1 MGECLIIRSGG
12 GTDTS
17 GATATANVIL
27 SGYTAYVNDEL
38 VTGSMPVQTLN
49 QKLSPGGSV
58 TLPAGYYAEGENVIS
73 VSTLAEATA
82 ANAGASHILSN
93 YKGWVNGVLV
103 NGSMANRGNV
113 NQALGANGSYTI
125 PAGWHAGGGKVT
137 QSLATQGGTTVTPG
151 TANKTACAANRWT
164 TGNIVIAGSGNLTAG
179 NIKNGIT
186 IFGIRGT
193 FVGWVDSTVTVFDG
207 NTGSFNS
214 QFGSWLS
221 GYNGGN
227 YNTDGYAAYIMSGC
241 KNRYGFDMDWVIYFP
256 KDRGSHFVFKV
267 PGVSGTT
274 PNGSEFTL
282 YMTGITDSVGTSRD
296 WTQRVWYYPSSYS
309 GSNGTRVHTSIVNA
323 GYVRWKHGA
332 YTAGKHTQIQ
342 EMVSNRA
349 SAVGTAWTGWVGIEG
364 YFTPFISKIVYR
376 PQ

>member
-17 GATATANVIL
+17 DATATASVIL

-58 TLPAGYYAEGENVIS
+58 TLPAGYYAEGTNVIS

-82 ANAGASHILSN
+82 ANAGASHILSG

-113 NQALGANGSYTI
+113 SQSLGANGSYTI

-193 FVGWVDSTVTVFDG
+193 FTGWVDPTIPISVTG
-207 NTGSFNS
+207 ITI
-214 QFGSWLS
+214 Q
-221 GYNGGN
+221 
-227 YNTDGYAAYIMSGC
+227 
-241 KNRYGFDMDWVIYFP
+241 KP
-256 KDRGSHFVFKV
+256 
-267 PGVSGTT
+267 VSGTVNLRWLYDNISDKYWSNKT
-274 PNGSEFTL
+274 SSYTLWQILYPKDTVDKLVSMGKTFVIMSNVKSTL
-282 YMTGITDSVGTSRD
+282 YHHNYSTPESSIEIRGYHGIGAATYKHNLDGKNGAGSSSGGPYDAKIPLTRLGDKLSESCILIMCDGFSPRASGARNITYSLSVG
-296 WTQRVWYYPSSYS
+296 
-309 GSNGTRVHTSIVNA
+309 SI
-323 GYVRWKHGA
+323 
-332 YTAGKHTQIQ
+332 
-342 EMVSNRA
+342 
-349 SAVGTAWTGWVGIEG
+349 
-364 YFTPFISKIVYR
+364 YFT
-376 PQ
+376 

>member
-17 GATATANVIL
+17 DATATANVIL

-58 TLPAGYYAEGENVIS
+58 TLPAGYYAEGTNVIS

-82 ANAGASHILSN
+82 ANAGASHILSG

-193 FVGWVDSTVTVFDG
+193 FTGWVD
-207 NTGSFNS
+207 NS
-214 QFGSWLS
+214 CPYTSLQYTTS
-221 GYNGGN
+221 GYSIPIYVDGKNWNRSHYIDFPSEDYVKNLIVTFPYIQASVSGRYMTVGSSDN
-227 YNTDGYAAYIMSGC
+227 KFLARIYTDARTSSSGLKTGWLLAKFSVGAGSSENTFNTTGTKYQT
-241 KNRYGFDMDWVIYFP
+241 
-256 KDRGSHFVFKV
+256 KDSLTRGDSDSPSKYLTRINV
-267 PGVSGTT
+267 GVSTT
-274 PNGSEFTL
+274 RAS
-282 YMTGITDSVGTSRD
+282 SRA
-296 WTQRVWYYPSSYS
+296 
-309 GSNGTRVHTSIVNA
+309 NGTINSISINFL
-323 GYVRWKHGA
+323 K
-332 YTAGKHTQIQ
+332 
-342 EMVSNRA
+342 S
-349 SAVGTAWTGWVGIEG
+349 
-364 YFTPFISKIVYR
+364 
-376 PQ
+376 